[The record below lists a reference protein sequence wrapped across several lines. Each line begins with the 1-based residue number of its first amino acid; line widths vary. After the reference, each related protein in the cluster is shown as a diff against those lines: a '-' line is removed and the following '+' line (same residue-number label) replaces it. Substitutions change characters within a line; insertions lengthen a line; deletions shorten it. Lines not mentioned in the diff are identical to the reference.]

1 MNCGALR
8 TVNDEAQ
15 LQTSQQRSRQRLQQ
29 QQQQQQQQQHQDQLQ
44 LETQRKM
51 HSMPRTPTQQQS
63 TLQSQSTPAQCRAVA
78 MEQPLRRST
87 MPRGRGLASCLR
99 GERDDAPT
107 PPIHDVHC
115 ELQLLY
121 QQQQQQQQQQHLQ
134 QQQLQFQLQ
143 QQQQQ
148 QQQDQLQL
156 CSGGSSN
163 GSAIMPEAAALEAA
177 GSRSEYKSK
186 TLPRIHFDTA
196 LNDTSLNEGL
206 GYCK

>member
-8 TVNDEAQ
+8 TVNDDAQ
-15 LQTSQQRSRQRLQQ
+15 LQSTAASQQQRSKQRLQQ
-29 QQQQQQQQQHQDQLQ
+29 QQQQEQQQ
-44 LETQRKM
+44 LEAQRKM
-51 HSMPRTPTQQQS
+51 HSMPRTPTAQSQLQS
-63 TLQSQSTPAQCRAVA
+63 TSTAQCRVVA

-107 PPIHDVHC
+107 PPVHEVHC
-115 ELQLLY
+115 ELQQFQL
-121 QQQQQQQQQQHLQ
+121 QQ
-134 QQQLQFQLQ
+134 QQQLQQQLLQQ

-156 CSGGSSN
+156 GSGIQTP
-163 GSAIMPEAAALEAA
+163 AAATAAALDAA
-177 GSRSEYKSK
+177 GRSEYKSK

-196 LNDTSLNEGL
+196 LNDTSLNEAL
-206 GYCK
+206 A